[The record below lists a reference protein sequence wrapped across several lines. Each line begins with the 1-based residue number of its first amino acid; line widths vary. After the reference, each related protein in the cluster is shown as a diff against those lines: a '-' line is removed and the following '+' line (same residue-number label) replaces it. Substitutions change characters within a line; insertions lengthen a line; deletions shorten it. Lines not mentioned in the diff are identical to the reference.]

1 MNWDAIGAIGE
12 ILGATAVF
20 ASLIYLAIQ
29 IRTQNRESR
38 LGAMHDVSIGMRD
51 LMSRFGA
58 ADMAPIVLKANENF
72 DQLTDEEALRFIT
85 LAGQYFLAFE
95 EAFTQYQE
103 GRLTIQSWH
112 TLSTYYT
119 NGMGMPG
126 IRRSWVSRKKF
137 FGEEFVRYID
147 EQEFEEY
154 TVR

>member
-95 EAFTQYQE
+95 EAFTKIFVHRAYHDRASGRPAVFAVTPILSFAKDIDTKAELQE
-103 GRLTIQSWH
+103 AIRH
-112 TLSTYYT
+112 LSCD
-119 NGMGMPG
+119 
-126 IRRSWVSRKKF
+126 SA
-137 FGEEFVRYID
+137 
-147 EQEFEEY
+147 
-154 TVR
+154 